1 MNVPGRIQP
10 SKPWPRTQRE
20 ENLVKTHIQERCGG
34 KAMSDFSRG
43 FKESFMFLMPSSLP
57 KLHDFG
63 IIAGALCYW
72 AIFGAVIIG
81 GMWLVLS

>member
-1 MNVPGRIQP
+1 MR
-10 SKPWPRTQRE
+10 
-20 ENLVKTHIQERCGG
+20 
-34 KAMSDFSRG
+34 DFLIG
-43 FKESFMFLMPSSLP
+43 FKEAFTFLMPSSLP